1 MNIAMDPSR
10 TIYAAIDSMLSLVAP
25 NKAIMASVEV
35 SATLTTDPKVTKHK
49 VVHFIFDRP
58 RSSYTAVYWAS
69 PQQRVLEP
77 NQIEIWQKSAHHD
90 SVMVVGEGIQSP
102 LYKAAQQLLEDL
114 DGDWGD
120 YEIEASWLLGQPR
133 PIKLEKVN
141 KFSKK
146 EFDFRYKIETEAVL
160 F

>member
-25 NKAIMASVEV
+25 DKAIMASVHV
-35 SATLTTDPKVTKHK
+35 CATLTTDPKVTKSRF
-49 VVHFIFDRP
+49 VHFIFDRP
-58 RSSYTAVYWAS
+58 RSRYTAVYWAS
-69 PQQRVLEP
+69 PQQREAGP
-77 NQIEIWQKSAHHD
+77 HQIETWQRSAYHD
-90 SVMVVGEGIQSP
+90 SVQVVGEGIDGP
-102 LYKAAQQLLEDL
+102 LYEAAQQLLEDL

-133 PIKLEKVN
+133 PIKLEKVS